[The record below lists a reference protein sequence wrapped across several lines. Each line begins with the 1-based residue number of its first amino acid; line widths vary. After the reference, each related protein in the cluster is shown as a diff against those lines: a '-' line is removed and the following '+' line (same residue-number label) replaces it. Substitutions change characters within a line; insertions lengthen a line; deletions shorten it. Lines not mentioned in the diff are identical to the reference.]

1 MVQRVLGGDASPV
14 LSAEGMLKHTECR
27 MEEAV
32 AALVGFEK
40 TDELGDAPQAEATIA
55 SADDAVTLPR
65 APVFKPWRSDVVPR
79 LVDPIIEIV
88 FEEED
93 VGLEDA
99 EEFKRSVMPIK
110 VRMEEPSAVGGDGL

>member
-1 MVQRVLGGDASPV
+1 MP
-14 LSAEGMLKHTECR
+14 KHTECR
-27 MEEAV
+27 TEEAV
-32 AALVGFEK
+32 ATFVGFEK
-40 TDELGDAPQAEATIA
+40 ADELGDAPQAEATIA

-110 VRMEEPSAVGGDGL
+110 VRMEEPSTVGGDGL